1 MAKWLLKTEPE
12 EYAYQDLINEKSGIW
27 DGVTNNWALKFIR
40 EVQPGDEALIYHTG
54 KERKLA
60 GLARITSA
68 SYPDPK
74 KQNERF
80 QVFDLKPVRRL
91 SGNLNLKMF
100 KDDPF
105 FADFLLVKIS
115 RLSVMPV
122 DEKHWQR
129 IMELEENTRMKP

>member
-12 EYAYQDLINEKSGIW
+12 EYAYEDLVKEKTGIW

-40 EVQPGDEALIYHTG
+40 EIKSGDEALIYHTG

-60 GLARITSA
+60 GLARVSGLP
-68 SYPDPK
+68 YPDPQK
-74 KQNERF
+74 NDERLL
-80 QVFDLKPVRRL
+80 VFDLQPVRPL
-91 SGNLNLKMF
+91 SGSLTLKSF

-105 FADFLLVKIS
+105 FADFLLVKFS

-122 DEKHWQR
+122 EEKYWQR
-129 IMELEENTRMKP
+129 IMKLEENARLKP